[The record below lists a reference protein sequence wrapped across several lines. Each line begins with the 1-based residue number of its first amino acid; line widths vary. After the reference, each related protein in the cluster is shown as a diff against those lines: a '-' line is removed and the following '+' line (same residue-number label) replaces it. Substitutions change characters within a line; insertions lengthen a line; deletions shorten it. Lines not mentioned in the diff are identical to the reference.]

1 MAKVEITGLAQ
12 RKDAKDH
19 KKVTPLYKPAASPG
33 PADAY
38 LKPPTVAQDKAYN
51 SKQM

>member
-1 MAKVEITGLAQ
+1 MAKVTITNIGT
-12 RKDAKDH
+12 RTDAKDH
-19 KKVTPLYKPAASPG
+19 KKVTPLYKPEASPG

-51 SKQM
+51 SKDM